1 MLMTK
6 NSQYQGREGF
16 AFTSVIFGIV
26 ALVTWQWLQVG
37 TLVSMM
43 SVGFGIVGLRSTRK
57 LVAVIGIILGTASLA
72 LSLTTAFLQ
81 WP

>member
-6 NSQYQGREGF
+6 NFEYQGREGF
-16 AFTSVIFGIV
+16 AFTAVIFGIV

-37 TLVSMM
+37 TLVGMM
-43 SVGFGIVGLRSTRK
+43 SVGFGIVGLRSTHK
-57 LVAVIGIILGTASLA
+57 LVAVIGIILGTVGLV
-72 LSLTTAFLQ
+72 LSLTTVFLQ

>member
-1 MLMTK
+1 MTK
-6 NSQYQGREGF
+6 NSSYQGREGF
-16 AFTSVIFGIV
+16 AITSVIFGIV

-37 TLVSMM
+37 TLAGMM

-57 LVAVIGIILGTASLA
+57 LVAFIGIILGTAGLV

>member
-6 NSQYQGREGF
+6 NSEYPGREGF

-37 TLVSMM
+37 TLVGIM
-43 SVGFGIVGLRSTRK
+43 SVGFGIVGLRSTYK
-57 LVAVIGIILGTASLA
+57 LVAVNGIILGTVGLV
-72 LSLTTAFLQ
+72 LS
-81 WP
+81 